1 MNQLLKEKASNSS
14 FDLISSFESD
24 PFVGHLSTPI
34 TTSNFTKAYLS
45 FLPIYQKNVSP
56 LLAGINI
63 GFVHAYFLFG
73 PFLVLGPLRSSQVKA
88 FAAFLS
94 STSLVIILSLALL
107 IYAYASYKDEKKDEK
122 SDGFSLTFWKNFTSG
137 FIVGG
142 FSGASFAYLLLKL
155 FPFN

>member
-1 MNQLLKEKASNSS
+1 MNQLLKEKDSTSS
-14 FDLISSFESD
+14 FDLISAFESD

-45 FLPIYQKNVSP
+45 SLPIYQKKLSA

-63 GFVHAYFLFG
+63 GFIHAYFLFG
-73 PFLVLGPLRSSQVKA
+73 PFLTLGPLRSSQVKA

-94 STSLVIILSLALL
+94 ATSLVIILSLALL
-107 IYAYASYKDEKKDEK
+107 IYAYVSFNNEKKAEK
-122 SDGFSLTFWKNFTSG
+122 FDSKYWKNFASG

-142 FSGASFAYLLLKL
+142 FSGVSFAYILLKF
-155 FPFN
+155 FP